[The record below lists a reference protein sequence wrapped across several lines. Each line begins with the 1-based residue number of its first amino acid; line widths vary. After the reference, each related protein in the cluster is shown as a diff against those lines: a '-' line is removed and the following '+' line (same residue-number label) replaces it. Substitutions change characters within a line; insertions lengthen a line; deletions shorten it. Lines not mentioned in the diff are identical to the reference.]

1 MFNKNKDF
9 VVISFSAPLKDN
21 FSACYVKVGD
31 SYTLWSKIAQN
42 AFYEKHCGE
51 DYKDWITENG
61 FKIEGIYGVG
71 IGSNLS
77 DEDINKMYKK

>member
-1 MFNKNKDF
+1 MVEDCVEYIFEKN
-9 VVISFSAPLKDN
+9 
-21 FSACYVKVGD
+21 
-31 SYTLWSKIAQN
+31 
-42 AFYEKHCGE
+42 CGE

-77 DEDINKMYKK
+77 DNDIKNMYKK